1 MKILITGATGFIG
14 KNLASRIAA
23 KGHVVIAAG
32 RSLDK
37 LKGLSQNVIPTY
49 LALEDKSAIAQ
60 ILKKEKPDIIY
71 HAAALIYGSRENLMC
86 VNRDGTRNIFQSALE
101 TGVEKIVHLSSVAA
115 VSGNEEVPLREDVP
129 LKANGAYGESKI
141 EAEKIALEYRKKGLK
156 IAIIR
161 PPMVYGPF
169 EPHGMPY
176 LIGFLRK
183 RMLPIP
189 GNCGNRIHMVSV
201 ENLVD
206 VLELA
211 LSKDEIYEG
220 AYFVADKEALTL
232 RELLF
237 FIAKFAGAKEPF
249 VIPEGVARVISK
261 LPFIGK
267 RISSLRKDRIYSINR
282 LQEKLGYEPRVSVR
296 DGLRETVLSYKVL
309 RNDKCSS

>member
-1 MKILITGATGFIG
+1 MKVLITGATGFIG
-14 KNLASRIAA
+14 KSLAARIALR
-23 KGHVVIAAG
+23 GHTVIACG

-37 LKGLSQNVIPTY
+37 LKDLSRNITPVY
-49 LALEDKSAIAQ
+49 LALEDKNT
-60 ILKKEKPDIIY
+60 ILKILQKEKPDIIY
-71 HAAALIYGSRENLMC
+71 HSAALIYGSWENLMR
-86 VNRDGTRNIFQSALE
+86 VNSLGTENLFRAALE
-101 TGVEKIVHLSSVAA
+101 SGVKKIVHLSSVAA
-115 VSGNEEVPLREDVP
+115 VSGNEEVPLKEETP

-161 PPMVYGPF
+161 PPMVYGPL
-169 EPHGMPY
+169 EPHGFPY

-183 RMLPIP
+183 RMLPVP
-189 GNCGNRIHMVSV
+189 GSGENKIHMVSV

-237 FIAKFAGAKEPF
+237 FIAEFAGAKSPF
-249 VIPEGVARVISK
+249 VIPESVARIISK

-267 RISSLRKDRIYSINR
+267 RISSLQKDRVYSIDR
-282 LQEKLGYEPRVSVR
+282 LRGRLGYEPRVAVR
-296 DGLRETVLSYKVL
+296 DGLKETVLSYGGTK
-309 RNDKCSS
+309 

>member
-1 MKILITGATGFIG
+1 MKVLITGATGFIG
-14 KNLASRIAA
+14 KRLAVRIAGR
-23 KGHVVIAAG
+23 GHSVIACG

-37 LKGLSQNVIPTY
+37 LKNLSQNIIPTY
-49 LALEDKSAIAQ
+49 LALEDKGGISQ

-71 HAAALIYGSRENLMC
+71 HAAALIYGSRENLMR
-86 VNRDGTRNIFQSALE
+86 VNSLGTENLFKASLDS
-101 TGVEKIVHLSSVAA
+101 GVKKIVHLSSVAA
-115 VSGNEEVPLREDVP
+115 VSGNEEVPLEENVP
-129 LKANGAYGESKI
+129 LKANGPYGESKI
-141 EAEKIALEYRKKGLK
+141 EAEKIALKYRKKGLK

-183 RMLPIP
+183 RMLPVP
-189 GNCGNRIHMVSV
+189 GSGENRIHMVSV

-237 FIAKFAGAKEPF
+237 FITEVAGAKGPF
-249 VIPEGVARVISK
+249 VIPEGVVRVISK

-267 RISSLRKDRIYSINR
+267 RISSLRRDRIYSIDR
-282 LQEKLGYEPRVSVR
+282 LQKKLGYEPRVPVR
-296 DGLRETVLSYKVL
+296 EGLRKAVLSY
-309 RNDKCSS
+309 S